1 MLNISHHYSKIFII
15 TKMKPVTPLLRF
27 MDVSYSLRWD
37 AATSLPYYLGFLNS
51 RIRSSSCRT
60 GEIC

>member
-1 MLNISHHYSKIFII
+1 
-15 TKMKPVTPLLRF
+15 MKPVTPLFRF
-27 MDVSYSLRWD
+27 VDVSYSLRWD

-60 GEIC
+60 GETC